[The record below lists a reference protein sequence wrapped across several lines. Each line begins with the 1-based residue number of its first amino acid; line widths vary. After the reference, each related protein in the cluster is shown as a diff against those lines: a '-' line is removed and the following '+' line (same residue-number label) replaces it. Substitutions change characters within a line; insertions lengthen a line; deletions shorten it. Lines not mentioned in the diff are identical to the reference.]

1 MATKEKLAFLKAHLE
16 EISQN
21 ILRQVKEEIVALKK
35 LQPRHPPRQK
45 GRANNQALFGRRLKS
60 PPPKKPKT
68 PRANAKPLIWIDPT
82 RMVRWNPPLGAQA
95 TVWSWVRASASTG

>member
-35 LQPRHPPRQK
+35 LQPRHPPI
-45 GRANNQALFGRRLKS
+45 RRVGPTTKLCSGGDSSLPQRNLKHRELTQS
-60 PPPKKPKT
+60 H
-68 PRANAKPLIWIDPT
+68 
-82 RMVRWNPPLGAQA
+82 
-95 TVWSWVRASASTG
+95 